1 MCHTS
6 GSSSLLSAKGGKK
19 KISGTH
25 WMLKEEVA
33 HLNFNCQGY
42 PSDHLK
48 SCYSYNVSICIMYF
62 PFPQQ
67 ATNPRAKFSGMI
79 RFIICND
86 QKCCLSPEQL
96 LTLMAESV
104 RVVLKSKKYT
114 SGSIILIYGKHTIH
128 FRKSPSPHLDGGP
141 DALFNPFPF
150 FAGTCAKQFH
160 LICFDLSGN
169 LVFIGSKKVN
179 RRLKR
184 MLTFNTNNQPPTP
197 PKTLLE
203 LHSQKSNGKEFARF
217 LPLNEPSAWLTGPE
231 TACDLWSPVSHQEAP
246 SPSAAGCHAG
256 AHTFPDRWPNF
267 KHTLLHRFLP
277 SLWTFQCFETAS
289 LPRNYPSTYH
299 CGRSSP
305 VSRVSWTRWADNM
318 KNM

>member
-1 MCHTS
+1 
-6 GSSSLLSAKGGKK
+6 
-19 KISGTH
+19 
-25 WMLKEEVA
+25 MLKEEVA
-33 HLNFNCQGY
+33 HLNFNCQGC

-48 SCYSYNVSICIMYF
+48 TCYSYNVSICIMYF

-104 RVVLKSKKYT
+104 WVVLKSKKST

-128 FRKSPSPHLDGGP
+128 FRKSPSPHLDGRP

-184 MLTFNTNNQPPTP
+184 MLTFNTNNQPPT
-197 PKTLLE
+197 
-203 LHSQKSNGKEFARF
+203 SQKHY
-217 LPLNEPSAWLTGPE
+217 
-231 TACDLWSPVSHQEAP
+231 WSSTPRRAI
-246 SPSAAGCHAG
+246 AK
-256 AHTFPDRWPNF
+256 N
-267 KHTLLHRFLP
+267 LH
-277 SLWTFQCFETAS
+277 CFC
-289 LPRNYPSTYH
+289 PSTN
-299 CGRSSP
+299 P
-305 VSRVSWTRWADNM
+305 VPD
-318 KNM
+318 